1 MINIL
6 DLNAVHQGDC
16 LEVMKQ
22 IDDNTIDLILCDL
35 PFGTTACKWD
45 TVIPF
50 EPLWEQYNRVI
61 KDNSA
66 ILLFSQQPFT
76 TDLVNSNRKYFRY
89 EIIWEKNRSLG
100 FLNAKKM
107 PLRCHEVI
115 LVFYKKLPTYN
126 PQFTEGKPYKSK
138 SSGNGK
144 PTTSIYRAYTPIR
157 NNNAGTR
164 YPRDVIRING
174 GDNGR
179 FHPTQK
185 SVFFLEYLIKTY
197 TNKFETV
204 LDNCSGSGSTGVAC
218 INTSRNFICIEQ
230 EESYVEISR
239 KRIQNAREKHEGGS

>member
-1 MINIL
+1 ML
-6 DLNAVHQGDC
+6 DLNAVHQGNC
-16 LEVMKQ
+16 LELMKQ
-22 IDDNTIDLILCDL
+22 IETKSIDLILCDL
-35 PFGTTACKWD
+35 PFGTTDCEWD

-50 EPLWEQYNRVI
+50 EPLWEQYNRII
-61 KDNSA
+61 KDNGA

-76 TDLVNSNRKYFRY
+76 TDLINSNRKYFRY
-89 EIIWEKNRSLG
+89 ELIWEKNRALG

-126 PQFTEGKPYKSK
+126 PQFSEGKPYSGKSRSAGK
-138 SSGNGK
+138 S
-144 PTTSIYRAYTPIR
+144 TTSIYRAYTPIR
-157 NNNAGTR
+157 NDNNGTR

-185 SVFFLEYLIKTY
+185 SVLLLKYLIKTY
-197 TNKFETV
+197 TNKFDTV

-218 INTSRNFICIEQ
+218 VNTSRNFICIEQ
-230 EESYVEISR
+230 DDNFVEI
-239 KRIQNAREKHEGGS
+239 ARERIRVEKEKHSGG